1 MVQEVSCVFLH
12 FVQNWNYINRYKHW
26 NNNIQ
31 KIITQTLSSLCISDP
46 LLFLLSVAGW
56 WLFYCYSYFIPL
68 WESQN
73 VHSHYKKCHIFW
85 LGMPARHL
93 KYRTDT
99 GTGLFKTHKIRTV
112 SESKEE
118 WVPEVL
124 PWKKSSEES
133 RGHCLNMTAGFHR
146 VPSLKWVGQ
155 YLHSPLYLHGLLR
168 DSFIFYGE
176 RGCETCCCT
185 VCFKI
190 WDWHTF
196 SIYFLPAC

>member
-46 LLFLLSVAGW
+46 LLFLLSVADW
-56 WLFYCYSYFIPL
+56 WLFYCYRYFIPL

-73 VHSHYKKCHIFW
+73 VHSHYQKCHIFW
-85 LGMPARHL
+85 FGMPARHL

-99 GTGLFKTHKIRTV
+99 RTGPFKTHKIRTV

-118 WVPEVL
+118 WVPEGL
-124 PWKKSSEES
+124 LWKKSSEDS
-133 RGHCLNMTAGFHR
+133 RSLPEHDCWL
-146 VPSLKWVGQ
+146 PSSAKFKMSGTVLP
-155 YLHSPLYLHGLLR
+155 LPLYLHGLLR
-168 DSFIFYGE
+168 DSFIFYGG

-196 SIYFLPAC
+196 SVDFLAAC